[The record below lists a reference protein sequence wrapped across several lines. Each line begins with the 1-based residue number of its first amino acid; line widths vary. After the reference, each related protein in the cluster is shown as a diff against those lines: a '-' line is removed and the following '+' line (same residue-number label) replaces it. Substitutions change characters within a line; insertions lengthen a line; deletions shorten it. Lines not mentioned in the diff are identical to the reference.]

1 MKEMIWLYFPL
12 EIRQNENIELIQ
24 ENMDLIRDNKKLNKL
39 FNEKDWHN
47 AQLKSELKSYLT
59 QIKEKAKKCV

>member
-1 MKEMIWLYFPL
+1 MIWLYFPL

-39 FNEKDWHN
+39 LNEKDWYN
-47 AQLKSELKSYLT
+47 TQLKSEWKSYLR

>member
-12 EIRQNENIELIQ
+12 EIRQNENIDLIK

-39 FNEKDWHN
+39 LNEKDWHN
-47 AQLKSELKSYLT
+47 AQSKSELESYLR
-59 QIKEKAKKCV
+59 QIKEKAKKCL

>member
-1 MKEMIWLYFPL
+1 
-12 EIRQNENIELIQ
+12 
-24 ENMDLIRDNKKLNKL
+24 MDLIRDNKKLNKL